1 MYLTILRG
9 DKMDTIIIFKIA
21 GMGLMVSIL
30 NIILKKCGRDEE
42 AFFVALAGTILV
54 FLWLVQYINRFF
66 EAIQT
71 LFLF

>member
-1 MYLTILRG
+1 
-9 DKMDTIIIFKIA
+9 MDTIIIFKIA

-42 AFFVALAGTILV
+42 AFFVALAGTIIV
-54 FLWLVQYINRFF
+54 FLWLVQYISRFF
-66 EAIQT
+66 DAIQT

>member
-1 MYLTILRG
+1 
-9 DKMDTIIIFKIA
+9 MDTIIIFKIA

-42 AFFVALAGTILV
+42 AFFIALAGTIIV
-54 FLWLVQYINRFF
+54 FLWLVQYINSFF
-66 EAIQT
+66 EAIRT